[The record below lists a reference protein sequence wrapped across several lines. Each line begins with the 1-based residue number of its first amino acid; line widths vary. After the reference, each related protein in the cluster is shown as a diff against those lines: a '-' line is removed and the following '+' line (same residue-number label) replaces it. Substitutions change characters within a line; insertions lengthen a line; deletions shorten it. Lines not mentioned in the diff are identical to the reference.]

1 MNDEFKSKIVK
12 LNDNLYYY
20 NGYYLPVN
28 QFDSSVFYSKYAIDE
43 LTTLDSV
50 RNKDIIDA
58 GGYVGDTALL
68 FSHIRIRAFMY
79 LRLLPQIWILSVR
92 R

>member
-1 MNDEFKSKIVK
+1 MNDEFSSKIVK

-50 RNKDIIDA
+50 RNKDISTQADML
-58 GGYVGDTALL
+58 VTRR
-68 FSHIRIRAFMY
+68 FCSRHIRIRAFMY